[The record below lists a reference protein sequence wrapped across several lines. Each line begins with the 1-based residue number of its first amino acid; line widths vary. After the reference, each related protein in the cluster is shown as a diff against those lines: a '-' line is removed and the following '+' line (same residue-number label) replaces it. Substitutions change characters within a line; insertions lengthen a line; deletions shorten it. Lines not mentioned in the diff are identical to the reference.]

1 MDNRHYIGIGAS
13 SGQVV
18 GKVWVMEPDVC
29 AISLQ
34 PNKVIDTDAEQKRL
48 TLAAQLTD
56 QAIALSEEQ
65 VRREQGEEFAQIFAA
80 HRLILQDPSFL
91 PEAEQRIQQ
100 QGLSAEQAVL
110 QVGEEA
116 AAMLTALD
124 DEYFRERAADVKDV
138 MGQLLRN
145 LRGNG
150 KSAAETFPAEGNYI
164 VVADELTPAE
174 TVALPKLRVA
184 GFIVRKGGKTSHAAI
199 LARTYSIPAVV
210 GLQSDWHDLETLA
223 YVRMDGDAGW
233 VEAITKEQFAAAE
246 KEIQATATEPDS
258 LYEES
263 PLVQAITLAAN
274 IGAPA
279 DLPFADKFHAQGI
292 GLYRTE
298 FLFMGVSL
306 PSEEEQVE
314 AYRAVIAACTP
325 HTTVIRT
332 LDIGGDKQAPALNLP
347 KEQNPFLGVRALRLC
362 FVRPDIFR
370 TQLRAIWRASVAGAT
385 AVMFPMIAT
394 IEELRQAKAA
404 LEQAR
409 QSVID
414 DGYPV
419 GVIEVGM
426 MMEIPS
432 AALIARHL
440 AKEVDFFSI
449 GTNDLTQ
456 YTLAV
461 DRENSALDKINQPY
475 HPAVLQLIATISQA
489 AAVAGIWTGICGEA
503 GGDPLLTP
511 FFAALD
517 ISELS
522 MAPGQLPKVR
532 KKLASITFAPGEKEE
547 LIQSVLNCA
556 SQDEV
561 RTLLSRYGA

>member
-1 MDNRHYIGIGAS
+1 
-13 SGQVV
+13 
-18 GKVWVMEPDVC
+18 MEPDVC
-29 AISLQ
+29 SISQ
-34 PNKVIDTDAEQKRL
+34 QKQDEINAVTEQKRL
-48 TLAAQLTD
+48 ALAAQQTD
-56 QAIALSEEQ
+56 QAISLSEEQ

-100 QGLSAEQAVL
+100 QGMSAEQAVL

-124 DEYFRERAADVKDV
+124 DEYFRERAADVKAV
-138 MGQLLRN
+138 TGQLLGN
-145 LRGNG
+145 LQGGG
-150 KSAAETFPAEGNYI
+150 KSAAAAFPEIGSYI

-174 TVALPKLRVA
+174 TVALPKQRVA

-210 GLQSDWHDLETLA
+210 GLQADWRDLEALT
-223 YVRMDGDAGW
+223 YVRMDGEDGW
-233 VEAITKEQFAAAE
+233 VEAITEEQFAAE
-246 KEIQATATEPDS
+246 TEIQATASEPDS
-258 LYEES
+258 LYEQS
-263 PLVQAITLAAN
+263 PLVQAVTLAAN
-274 IGAPA
+274 IGSPA
-279 DLPFADKFHAQGI
+279 DLPFAAKFHAQGI

-362 FVRPDIFR
+362 FARPDIFH
-370 TQLRAIWRASVAGAT
+370 TQLRAIWRASAAGAT

-394 IEELRQAKAA
+394 IEELRQAKLA

-409 QSVID
+409 QAVID

-419 GVIEVGM
+419 GAIEVGM

-440 AKEVDFFSI
+440 AREVDFFSI

-461 DRENSALDKINQPY
+461 DRENSALHQINQPY
-475 HPAVLQLIATISQA
+475 HPAVLQLIASISQA
-489 AAVAGIWTGICGEA
+489 AQTAGIWTGICGEA
-503 GGDPLLTP
+503 GGDPFLAP
-511 FFAALD
+511 FFAALGID
-517 ISELS
+517 ELS

-532 KKLASITFAPGEKEE
+532 KKLAALTFAPEE
-547 LIQSVLNCA
+547 RAELVQSVLNCA

-561 RTLLSRYGA
+561 RVVLSRYSA